1 MINISGELR
10 EDNPRCLSF
19 RWNFNPQKPFDHFTI
34 TNVSGNCGANT
45 DIIIEVK
52 QDPNFTFTFSI
63 NGTPEINVLGG
74 SPSADIID
82 GSTTTTAANGTY
94 FGIVDEGAINS
105 TKAKEVFEDLF
116 NNGGDP
122 EAIVEAKGLRQ
133 VSDHGAIE
141 EFVAQAISENPKSVD
156 DYRQGK
162 KAALQ
167 YIVGQVMRLSKG
179 KANPQM
185 VGAMISKKLG

>member
-1 MINISGELR
+1 MTEMMRFLSER
-10 EDNPRCLSF
+10 EM
-19 RWNFNPQKPFDHFTI
+19 
-34 TNVSGNCGANT
+34 
-45 DIIIEVK
+45 DIDDVQI
-52 QDPNFTFTFSI
+52 
-63 NGTPEINVLGG
+63 TPESLAGLVKL
-74 SPSADIID
+74 
-82 GSTTTTAANGTY
+82 
-94 FGIVDEGAINS
+94 VDEGAINS
-105 TKAKEVFEDLF
+105 TKAKEVFEELF

-141 EFVAQAISENPKSVD
+141 DFVDKAISENPKSVD